1 LVTRAA
7 AERILAGAV
16 LILGMMGSGC
26 AYGLSGS
33 LPTYLQTIRVSPFRS
48 SVTEYGLEQELTSLV
63 TEKLVMD
70 GRLAIVTTGQNSEL
84 AGNVAAWARTPY
96 SYTSAE
102 QVEEYK
108 LEIRLELTFTDL
120 IAESDILDSESI
132 TTWIVYDPSA
142 ESEQEARGRL
152 LAEAAEETVRRCL
165 SGW

>member
-1 LVTRAA
+1 MVTRAA
-7 AERILAGAV
+7 AERLLAGAV
-16 LILGMMGSGC
+16 LMLIMMGSDC

-33 LPTYLQTIRVSPFRS
+33 LPAYLQTIRVSPFRS
-48 SVTEYGLEQELTSLV
+48 QVTEYGLEQELTSLV

-70 GRLAIVTTGQNSEL
+70 GRLAVVTAGQDSEL
-84 AGNVAAWARTPY
+84 AATVAAWARTPY

-108 LEIRLELTFTDL
+108 LEIRMELTFTDL
-120 IAESDILDSESI
+120 VAESDILDSESI

-152 LAEAAEETVRRCL
+152 LVETAEEIVRRCL

>member
-1 LVTRAA
+1 LVTRAS
-7 AERILAGAV
+7 AERLLAGTVIILV
-16 LILGMMGSGC
+16 LLGSAC

-33 LPTYLQTIRVSPFRS
+33 LPSYLQTIKVSPFRS
-48 SVTEYGLEQELTSLV
+48 RVTEYGLEQELTSLV

-70 GRLAIVTTGQNSEL
+70 GRLAVVTSGQNSEL
-84 AGNVAAWARTPY
+84 AATVAAWARTPY

-108 LEIRLELTFTDL
+108 LEIRMELTFTDL
-120 IAESDILDSESI
+120 IVESDILDNESI
-132 TTWIVYDPSA
+132 TIWIVYDPSA

-152 LAEAAEETVRRCL
+152 LVETAEEMVRRCL